1 MKTDIVR
8 LIFILCFCLVSLA
21 GVIVRPSISRANDF
35 TLYNY
40 YLPHRLTAT
49 SDKQYDLFL
58 NEVFEK
64 GDVQIKRQ
72 TAPLKRSSR
81 NFRANPNSCVFPANK
96 RALQSVSKKGT
107 SDLISSMPL
116 DIVSLRLYTR
126 EKSTG
131 PVGVDD
137 FAPERI
143 GYIHGSGAI
152 PLLGEKAKRFVPI
165 ASEKQLIGMLELGRL
180 DAFLG
185 HHPDTALALDDLNK
199 PNALHVTP
207 LAILNLRFPV
217 SFVCHDTKQAR
228 AFLALLDPR
237 IDAMVSSGRLQEI
250 LGQHSEIDQL
260 ESAVNQDF

>member
-1 MKTDIVR
+1 MRVR
-8 LIFILCFCLVSLA
+8 IFRQLILLGISFVSLA
-21 GVIVRPSISRANDF
+21 AFTGKPSLSAENEF
-35 TLYNY
+35 TVYFY

-64 GDVQIKRQ
+64 GDLQFKRQ

-152 PLLGEKAKRFVPI
+152 PLLGEKAKRFIPI

-199 PNALHVTP
+199 PHALHVTP

-228 AFLALLDPR
+228 AFLAQLDPR

-260 ESAVNQDF
+260 ESTVKQDF

>member
-1 MKTDIVR
+1 MRVGIFRR
-8 LIFILCFCLVSLA
+8 LILLGISFVSLA
-21 GVIVRPSISRANDF
+21 AFTGKPSFSAENEF
-35 TLYNY
+35 TLYFY

-152 PLLGEKAKRFVPI
+152 PLLGENAKRFIPI

-199 PNALHVTP
+199 PYALHVTP

-228 AFLALLDPR
+228 AFLAQLDPR

-260 ESAVNQDF
+260 ESAARQEF